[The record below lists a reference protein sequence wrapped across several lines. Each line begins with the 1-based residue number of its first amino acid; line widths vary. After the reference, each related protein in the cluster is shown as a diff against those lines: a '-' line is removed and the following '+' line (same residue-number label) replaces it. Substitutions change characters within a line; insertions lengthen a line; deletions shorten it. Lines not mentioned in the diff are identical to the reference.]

1 MAAPAPEELMLRA
14 VANAKMIESSAPLA
28 AERTAPLAQWWRRF
42 GLEESYRLN
51 ARVGQR
57 VLNSEDAEEG
67 PKRSPRSVRRF
78 GRGGSDHQIDLK
90 TRRA

>member
-1 MAAPAPEELMLRA
+1 MPWA
-14 VANAKMIESSAPLA
+14 VAIAEMIESKAPLA
-28 AERTAPLAQWWRRF
+28 VEGTEPVAQLWQRF

-67 PKRSPRSVRRF
+67 PKGSPRSVRRF
-78 GRGGSDHQIDLK
+78 GRGGRDHQIDRR